1 MDRLCEECGEV
12 FEAGRG
18 LARGARALTC
28 SKGCSDARNARVF
41 DKAYNRERWAD
52 YYARNRDRLCKKRR
66 ERRLVLFVLF
76 VCHHSFIHVALIYTR
91 RGLGCAF

>member
-28 SKGCSDARNARVF
+28 SKVEDEDHRRS
-41 DKAYNRERWAD
+41 
-52 YYARNRDRLCKKRR
+52 RDRDRDR
-66 ERRLVLFVLF
+66 SR
-76 VCHHSFIHVALIYTR
+76 S
-91 RGLGCAF
+91 RGWRFRGRWSG